1 LAFFPGII
9 FFTAFRVDL
18 GADVAAFFTV
28 RTARET
34 ADFFFAF
41 LAIVTSSI

>member
-1 LAFFPGII
+1 LALLPGII

-18 GADVAAFFTV
+18 AADVAAFFAV

-34 ADFFFAF
+34 VDFFFAF